1 MRCKSCGAPMQGKIC
16 EYCGTDGKSITA
28 TVGGEYITIPI
39 HGEPVKF
46 YIENAE
52 ALSMC
57 DKPFRDEHG
66 HIKMPKARY
75 IYKLTL
81 ISTKPIEI

>member
-1 MRCKSCGAPMQGKIC
+1 MRRKNRGAPMQGKTC
-16 EYCGTDGKSITA
+16 KYCGTDGKGITA
-28 TVGGEYITIPI
+28 TADGEYITIPI
-39 HGEPVKF
+39 RGEPVKF

-57 DKPFRDEHG
+57 DEPCRDKHG